1 MEGLDKPRIVAI
13 GGPTASGKTALSV
26 KLASEFQGEI
36 ISADSMQIY
45 RGLDVGTAKVT
56 PEETQGVPH
65 HLVDIVGPEQSFS
78 VADYVQ
84 AARACAE
91 QIAQRGNLPF
101 VVGGTGLYLSSLL
114 NGIQF
119 TPHKPTTEVRATLEQ
134 ELAEKGRGALYEE
147 LCRLDPEGAACVHPN
162 NTPRLLRA
170 LELYR
175 TTGRTMSQQKAA
187 SRPQTPPYHAL
198 LLILNDPDREALYRR
213 IDSRVDRMAEQGLLE
228 EARRVWQ
235 NREYWHTAAQAIGYK
250 ELFPYF
256 EREAELEPCLDDLK
270 QASRRYAKRQ
280 LTWFRRM
287 EGAHWLDVSDP
298 ETPAKA
304 RQLVER
310 FLNGEL

>member
-134 ELAEKGRGALYEE
+134 ELAEKGREALYEE

-187 SRPQTPPYHAL
+187 SRPQTLPYHAL

-235 NREYWHTAAQAIGYK
+235 NRECWHTAAQAIGYK

-304 RQLVER
+304 RQLVEC

>member
-26 KLASEFQGEI
+26 KLALEFQGEI

-78 VADYVQ
+78 AADYVQ

-134 ELAEKGRGALYEE
+134 ELAEKGREALYEE

-213 IDSRVDRMAEQGLLE
+213 IDSRVDRMVEQGLLE
-228 EARRVWQ
+228 EAHRVWQ
-235 NREYWHTAAQAIGYK
+235 NRECWHTAAQAIGYK

-298 ETPAKA
+298 EIPAKA
-304 RQLVER
+304 RQLVES

>member
-1 MEGLDKPRIVAI
+1 MKEPLII
-13 GGPTASGKTALSV
+13 LTGPTAVGKTHLSIALAKAV
-26 KLASEFQGEI
+26 GGEI

-134 ELAEKGRGALYEE
+134 ELAEKGREALYEE

-235 NREYWHTAAQAIGYK
+235 NRECWHTAAQAIGYK

-256 EREAELEPCLDDLK
+256 EREAELGPCLNDLK

-304 RQLVER
+304 RQLVEC

>member
-134 ELAEKGRGALYEE
+134 ELAEKGRETLYEE

-187 SRPQTPPYHAL
+187 SRPQTPPHHAL

-213 IDSRVDRMAEQGLLE
+213 IDSRVDRMVEQGLLE

-235 NREYWHTAAQAIGYK
+235 NRECWHTAAQAIGYK

-256 EREAELEPCLDDLK
+256 EGEAELGPCLNDLK

>member
-119 TPHKPTTEVRATLEQ
+119 TSHKPTTEVRATLEQ
-134 ELAEKGRGALYEE
+134 ELAEKGREALYEE

-175 TTGRTMSQQKAA
+175 TTGRTMSQQKAT

-250 ELFPYF
+250 ELFPCF
-256 EREAELEPCLDDLK
+256 EREAELEPCLNDLK

-304 RQLVER
+304 RQLVEC

>member
-134 ELAEKGRGALYEE
+134 ELAEKGREALYEE
-147 LCRLDPEGAACVHPN
+147 LCRLDPEGAASVHPN

-187 SRPQTPPYHAL
+187 SRPQTPPYHVL

-235 NREYWHTAAQAIGYK
+235 NRECWHTAAQAIGYK

-256 EREAELEPCLDDLK
+256 EREAELGPCLDDLK

-304 RQLVER
+304 RQLVEC

>member
-1 MEGLDKPRIVAI
+1 MSEKLDKLRASLEKEKERRFKINNRIESLERRIQEAEAAKVNEM
-13 GGPTASGKTALSV
+13 V
-26 KLASEFQGEI
+26 
-36 ISADSMQIY
+36 
-45 RGLDVGTAKVT
+45 RTAKVT

-114 NGIQF
+114 NGVQF
-119 TPHKPTTEVRATLEQ
+119 TPHKPTTEVRAALEQ
-134 ELAEKGRGALYEE
+134 ELAEKGREALYEE

-256 EREAELEPCLDDLK
+256 EREAELGPCLNDLK